1 MRLPLLPAPLF
12 VAALFVIGCG
22 DSSSP
27 TEPDPAA
34 DEVFEL
40 MSSLSLDDINEAYAR
55 LDGFAYTTRIVLEEL
70 DENGE
75 PTTSAS
81 SVVRRIPTTDG
92 VEETVLEED
101 LSGSLSSMAPSEG
114 LMHPV
119 NPLSRILPDKPA
131 YVRMRTR
138 DQYAYEMLAE
148 TAMDGRDLRI
158 VRATLHRESIGEQ
171 PIQYARY
178 YVDSTDAIV
187 GVDVLRITAS
197 VLFDETSLV
206 NLWLQPG
213 PDDILLPG
221 TAVSETTVH
230 TPGNE
235 PRRLRLTQTVLD
247 ISAVE

>member
-1 MRLPLLPAPLF
+1 MR
-12 VAALFVIGCG
+12 
-22 DSSSP
+22 
-27 TEPDPAA
+27 
-34 DEVFEL
+34 
-40 MSSLSLDDINEAYAR
+40 
-55 LDGFAYTTRIVLEEL
+55 
-70 DENGE
+70 
-75 PTTSAS
+75 
-81 SVVRRIPTTDG
+81 
-92 VEETVLEED
+92 
-101 LSGSLSSMAPSEG
+101 
-114 LMHPV
+114 PV
-119 NPLSRILPDKPA
+119 NPLSSILPDAPA

-138 DQYAYEMLAE
+138 DQYAYEMRAE
-148 TAMDGRDLRI
+148 TAMDGRGLRI

-206 NLWLQPG
+206 NLWIQPG

-221 TAVSETTVH
+221 TAVLETTVH

-235 PRRLRLTQTVLD
+235 PTRLRLTQTVLD